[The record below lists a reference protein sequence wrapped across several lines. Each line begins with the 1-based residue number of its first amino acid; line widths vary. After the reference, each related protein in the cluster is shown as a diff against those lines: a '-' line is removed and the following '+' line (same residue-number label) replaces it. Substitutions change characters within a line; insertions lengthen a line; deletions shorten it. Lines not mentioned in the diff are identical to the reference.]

1 MAPPRPRM
9 SQSVSGARLHGS
21 RIPAVLTDFY
31 REEFLKHQQ
40 CLENQREYYSERA
53 ILDVEAA
60 LARIMGQLDQLCTQQ
75 DAEQVIGSLLRK
87 IDVLT
92 GLSAW
97 SDPKNAH

>member
-1 MAPPRPRM
+1 
-9 SQSVSGARLHGS
+9 VSGARLLGS

-40 CLENQREYYSERA
+40 CLESQREYYSERA

-60 LARIMGQLDQLCTQQ
+60 ITRIMGQLDQLCTQK
-75 DAEQVIGSLLRK
+75 DAEQVIGTLLRK

>member
-1 MAPPRPRM
+1 MSTIRMTPFPADDRQTRRPLPHTPL
-9 SQSVSGARLHGS
+9 AE
-21 RIPAVLTDFY
+21 FY
-31 REEFLKHQQ
+31 REEFLKHRQ
-40 CLENQREYYSERA
+40 CIEQQREYYSERV

-60 LARIMGQLDQLCTQQ
+60 LSRILAQMDSLCAQQ
-75 DAEQVIGSLLRK
+75 NCGEVVSRLLRK